1 MPFKHKLIKELQKN
15 IRSVTDCE
23 EVALKLEVIN
33 DKKD

>member
-15 IRSVTDCE
+15 IRCVTDRE
-23 EVALKLEVIN
+23 EAALKLEVIK